1 MEQILKI
8 VLASDET
15 LTRKRHLNRLPLH
28 DTVSTSKSLSFL
40 DALIQKDR
48 RSLSVRDPL
57 TKLYPFQMAALGNL
71 NKNAA
76 LWAHSRYSPEEW
88 KSIEPEERANAVDEV
103 IEEQKAEQLSTI
115 FFLLRE
121 FPLAVAPS
129 TVARKAHEFRD
140 SYGNGM
146 ISSLYL
152 LLVYARTDDGEY
164 IVLQSNLELLEN
176 AIDLQEIPSELEAW
190 WSKLKF
196 WIRYCYKSEIKL
208 QNDDGFLLH
217 AAAANPDVPP
227 LLIELLI
234 AFFPDS
240 ATIPVNGT
248 TEYPLHI
255 AAATPRYEPQPFE
268 KEECHPVFI

>member
-1 MEQILKI
+1 
-8 VLASDET
+8 
-15 LTRKRHLNRLPLH
+15 
-28 DTVSTSKSLSFL
+28 
-40 DALIQKDR
+40 
-48 RSLSVRDPL
+48 
-57 TKLYPFQMAALGNL
+57 MAALGNL

-217 AAAANPDVPP
+217 AAVSNPDVPP

-234 AFFPDS
+234 AIFPDS

-255 AAATPRYEPQPFE
+255 AAATPRYAPQPFE
-268 KEECHPVFI
+268 KEVRKSAIQALFDAHPKAAVAISPSGTPYEIARLKRTRSEDEMKVLRENQGSYRSFEEEEEKEEIGLGDQG